1 MTTVQP
7 PKFEESV
14 ANSSPPRETPA
25 HLDELRA
32 PPEKGSSKNPLRWLG
47 LLLFLAAVGAGG
59 WAAYHFNLMG
69 TKSDAPAKATSR
81 PVPVVAAKATR
92 GDVNLYL
99 SGLLGTVTAFQ
110 TATVRTRVDGQI
122 MKVNYT
128 EGQMIKEGEPLVEID
143 PRPYQVQLAQAEGQ
157 LARDQ
162 ASLTQGKQDLTRDQ
176 ELLKTKSVTPQT
188 YDAQTSTVGQFEG
201 AVKTDQAA
209 IASAK
214 LQITYCHITTPF
226 SGRIGLRLV
235 DMGNFVQAAG
245 QTALAVI
252 TQLQPIAVVFPVPQD
267 DIFRVQQKF
276 NAGEELVVEALN
288 RDLTAKLATGKLL
301 AIDNQVDVTTGTV
314 KLKAV
319 FENEDNL
326 LFPNEF
332 VSIRLLIDT
341 KKNVVLVPTAAVQ
354 HGPDSTFAFVVKP
367 AKDAKKSE
375 DAKSDQDSQPEKT
388 AKSNPAADKGAKSGK
403 EAKPDYIVEMRT
415 LTVGATQNDQTI
427 VEKGLSVGELVVT
440 EGTDKLQDNSH
451 VELRGRK
458 SAPPNGQQTPAAPSG
473 KSTDSGKSTAQGSQ

>member
-7 PKFEESV
+7 PKLEESV
-14 ANSSPPRETPA
+14 ADSSPPHETQLRLEDHRPPA
-25 HLDELRA
+25 
-32 PPEKGSSKNPLRWLG
+32 EKETSKSRRGWLWLV
-47 LLLFLAAVGAGG
+47 LLLIAAGVGG
-59 WAAYHFNLMG
+59 WWAADHYELFG
-69 TKSDAPAKATSR
+69 TKTGAAKVATR
-81 PVPVVAAKATR
+81 PVPVVASAVTR

-122 MKVNYT
+122 MKVYFT
-128 EGQMIKEGEPLVEID
+128 EGQMIKADEPLVEID
-143 PRPYQVQLAQAEGQ
+143 PRPYQVQLSQAEGQ

-162 ASLTQGKQDLTRDQ
+162 ASLTQARQDLQRD
-176 ELLKTKSVTPQT
+176 EALLKTKSVTPQT
-188 YDAQTSTVGQFEG
+188 YDAQISLVGQYEG

-209 IASAK
+209 IGSAK
-214 LQITYCHITTPF
+214 LNITYCHITAPF

-245 QTALAVI
+245 LTSIAVI
-252 TQLQPIAVVFPVPQD
+252 TQLQPIAVIFPVPQD
-267 DIFRVQQKF
+267 EIFRVQQKF
-276 NAGEELVVEALN
+276 NSGQNVVVDALN

-319 FENEDNL
+319 FQNEDNL

-332 VSIRLLIDT
+332 VSSRLLIDT
-341 KKNVVLVPTAAVQ
+341 QKNVLLVPTAAVQ
-354 HGPDSTFAFVVKP
+354 HGPDSTFAFVVMP
-367 AKDAKKSE
+367 AKDAKKGQ
-375 DAKSDQDSQPEKT
+375 DAKSNQDSQPEKT
-388 AKSNPAADKGAKSGK
+388 ATSDPAADKGAKSGK
-403 EAKPDYIVEMRT
+403 EAKPDYIVEMRI
-415 LTVGATQNDQTI
+415 LTVGATQNEQTI
-427 VEKGLSVGELVVT
+427 VEKGLSLGELVVT

-458 SAPPNGQQTPAAPSG
+458 SGAKGQQTPAAPPG
-473 KSTDSGKSTAQGSQ
+473 KSTDSGKSTAQATQ